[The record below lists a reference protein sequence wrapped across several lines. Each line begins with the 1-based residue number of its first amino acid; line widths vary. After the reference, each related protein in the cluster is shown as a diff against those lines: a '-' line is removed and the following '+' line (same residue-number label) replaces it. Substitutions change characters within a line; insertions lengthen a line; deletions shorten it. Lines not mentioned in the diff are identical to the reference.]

1 MKIKILW
8 PGRTKNAAIRAL
20 EEFYLKRIQALA
32 SCQVIATPA
41 ARGLEERF
49 AKKIKEIEAE
59 GLEKHFKD
67 DYIVCLIDEGQEM
80 NSREFAG
87 FLERRAAASSKT
99 VTFVAG
105 GFLGLASSAL
115 ERANLRLSLSR
126 MTLSHELCRVVL
138 MEQLYRSLSIMKGR
152 PYAK

>member
-20 EEFYLKRIQALA
+20 EGFYLERIQALA

-49 AKKIKEIEAE
+49 AKKIKEIEAK
-59 GLEKHFKD
+59 GLEKLFKD

-80 NSREFAG
+80 SSKEFAA
-87 FLERRAAASSKT
+87 FLERAAASFKA

-105 GFLGLASSAL
+105 GFLGLASSVL

-126 MTLSHELCRVVL
+126 MTLSHELCRAVL

>member
-20 EEFYLKRIQALA
+20 EEYYLERIQGLA
-32 SCQVIATPA
+32 SCQVIPTPA

-49 AKKIKEIEAE
+49 AKKIKEIEAK

-67 DYIVCLIDEGQEM
+67 DYIVCLIDAGQEM

-87 FLERRAAASSKT
+87 FLERRAAASSKA

-105 GFLGLASSAL
+105 GFLGLASRVL

-126 MTLSHELCRVVL
+126 MTLSHELCRAVM